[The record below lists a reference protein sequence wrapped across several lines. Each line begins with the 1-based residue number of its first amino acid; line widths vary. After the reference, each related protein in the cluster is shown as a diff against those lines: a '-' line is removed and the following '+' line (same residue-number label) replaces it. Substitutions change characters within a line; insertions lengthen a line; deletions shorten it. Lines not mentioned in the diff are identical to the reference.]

1 MACSSAMTPSPGTM
15 RCSAAT
21 ISARRASTVSSD
33 GGMATGI
40 GTSWSFSLSLCP
52 DHYSGKRQSW
62 CAAASR
68 AGLSAHSLVLRK
80 STNPMKFSGPS
91 DLGWQRGILFFIGN
105 WPPLREAD
113 SCSCSLVL
121 ARPVQRTAIKSDGPM
136 IRGDSGRFAL
146 TPRHC
151 GLISASA
158 AFLFAGILTTGY
170 APPANALP
178 SFARQTGQPCGACH
192 TDFAGLTPYGR
203 RFKIMGY
210 TLGGGP
216 YRTTLFPSDGSA
228 DSQKK
233 AWVPPV
239 AMMSIIGFTNTQAPQ
254 PPPTAPFS
262 ANNNVAVS
270 PLSFFWGGAI
280 TDHIGAFAQFT
291 YGGQPLGGFGGDPYG
306 HTWGWDNTDIRYAD
320 TTHVGNFNVVY
331 GITAN
336 NNPTVQDPWNTTPA
350 WAFPYAA
357 STVAP
362 TPASARS
369 STVPL
374 PRMSSASAPTPMST
388 TCSTS
393 RRRCITPLP
402 QCAERS
408 RRRSI

>member
-1 MACSSAMTPSPGTM
+1 
-15 RCSAAT
+15 
-21 ISARRASTVSSD
+21 
-33 GGMATGI
+33 
-40 GTSWSFSLSLCP
+40 
-52 DHYSGKRQSW
+52 
-62 CAAASR
+62 
-68 AGLSAHSLVLRK
+68 
-80 STNPMKFSGPS
+80 
-91 DLGWQRGILFFIGN
+91 
-105 WPPLREAD
+105 
-113 SCSCSLVL
+113 
-121 ARPVQRTAIKSDGPM
+121 M

-158 AFLFAGILTTGY
+158 AFLLAGILTTGY

-362 TPASARS
+362 TPASATIINGAFAAHVVS
-369 STVPL
+369 VGAYAYVNDVL
-374 PRMSSASAPTPMST
+374 YIEASVYHALAPN
-388 TCSTS
+388 
-393 RRRCITPLP
+393 R
-402 QCAERS
+402 
-408 RRRSI
+408 